1 MHDGR
6 MEGRMRCDNLDRGL
20 VSAAA
25 TAAVVPLLQDSVAVG
40 RSDHDSKKEV
50 TAEQSAMSAILD
62 LRL

>member
-25 TAAVVPLLQDSVAVG
+25 TAAVVPLLQDSVG

-50 TAEQSAMSAILD
+50 TVEQEAMSAILD